1 MSDSNNV
8 EQLSE
13 YDQRMINKFQD
24 KIIDGKLDIKDDQE
38 LTDLSFI
45 QKLNVTKVTIDS
57 CVHVTIDI
65 FNDNIKEFYV
75 NRCDFANVDDL
86 KLNNLEILSLRE
98 NGMKGT
104 QNILVQMQNNPK
116 FSHLKELDLSENRKE
131 IHRLDNQNLSIA
143 MYCVLYQICFE
154 EELQLNDQKSMVNLV
169 KLTLHGNRI
178 TNISVLST
186 LINLEELDLGM
197 NRNIN
202 INPIQYLTKLTKLS
216 LENCG
221 LTNIQDLSSLTN
233 LIELNLAENEGI
245 DISPI
250 NKLTQL
256 VNLNLYLCKLQ
267 NITPLKKL
275 NKLENLNVK
284 ANEITDWTL
293 LGSLNNLKVLSLS
306 LLSFIESIDITP
318 LQYLRNL
325 KALNISSTKIAEISV
340 LRKLTNL
347 EELYISAV
355 TNFDISLLQYLVKL
369 RELDISSNDVY
380 DISALRPL
388 VNLQYLA
395 LEENYISD
403 ISPLF
408 ELKNL
413 TRLSV
418 DEIYSTD
425 FIKIEINSH
434 LYNVIQKLQYIQPT
448 IEQQFV
454 YNQIKR
460 INSTVT
466 LLQNVNHSRKCTR
479 ARFGPLKQLT
489 SQYLQTLSLSHI
501 QFSKSIASLFNKL
514 DIVESCQ

>member
-1 MSDSNNV
+1 MSDSNNM

-24 KIIDGKLDIKDDQE
+24 TIIDGKLVIKDELE

-45 QKLNVTKVTIDS
+45 QKLNVTKVTID
-57 CVHVTIDI
+57 CCLLDTIDI
-65 FNDNIKEFYV
+65 FNDKIKEFYV
-75 NRCDFANVDDL
+75 NRCSFINVDDL
-86 KLNNLEILSLRE
+86 KLNNLEVLSLRD
-98 NGMKGT
+98 NGMKSS

-116 FSHLKELDLSENRKE
+116 FSRLKELDLSENREE
-131 IHRLDNQNLSIA
+131 IHRLNDQNLSIA
-143 MYCVLYQICFE
+143 MYCVLYQIFIE

-169 KLTLHGNRI
+169 KLTLNGNRI

-186 LINLEELDLGM
+186 FVNLEELNLSN

-202 INPIQYLTKLTKLS
+202 ISPIQFLTKLTKLS

-233 LIELNLAENEGI
+233 LVELNLAKNEGI

-256 VNLNLYLCKLQ
+256 VNLNLYWCKLQ
-267 NITPLKKL
+267 NITPLQNL
-275 NKLENLNVK
+275 NKLENLNVT
-284 ANEITDWTL
+284 ANEIADWTL
-293 LGSLNNLKVLSLS
+293 LGSLNNLKDLSM
-306 LLSFIESIDITP
+306 SFIENVVDITP

-325 KALNISSTKIAEISV
+325 KALNISSTKIAEMSV

-347 EELYISAV
+347 EELYISGV
-355 TNFDISLLQYLVKL
+355 TNFDISLIQYLVKL
-369 RELDISSNDVY
+369 KQLDISDNNVY
-380 DISALRPL
+380 DISALKPL
-388 VNLQYLA
+388 IDLQYLV

-403 ISPLF
+403 ISPLL
-408 ELKNL
+408 ELNNL
-413 TRLSV
+413 TRFSV
-418 DEIYSTD
+418 EEIYSTD
-425 FIKIEINSH
+425 VIKIEINSH
-434 LYNVIQKLQYIQPT
+434 LYNIFQKLQYISPT
-448 IEQQFV
+448 QEQQFV

-466 LLQNVNHSRKCTR
+466 LLKNINHSHKCTS

-489 SQYLQTLSLSHI
+489 SQYLQTLSLNHI

-514 DIVESCQ
+514 DVVESCQ